1 MCSGSFFALFFTILF
16 LLKIFLKQR
25 LTMKKNYNKLIAITV
40 FIGIVVLANYNL
52 SSLADQSRPH
62 GSQNH
67 IPELTRNNYLMGY
80 LNENRSS
87 YEISF
92 YDINIDFNVQKKSI
106 DGFVKIKAKSIRNL
120 KKLQIDLAKNLNV
133 KKITHKNK
141 NLKFSREEDAIIVD
155 FVKPIKKDNFF
166 EFTVYYNGV
175 PQNADNPPWAGG
187 FTWSKDKENRDWIA
201 VSCEGEGAR
210 IWWPNKDHITAETD
224 SVRMAY
230 TVPSDMVAI
239 GNGKL
244 RSVKDNGNK
253 STYEWFVNNPINN
266 YNVSVQIGNY
276 VAVQD
281 TFIKD
286 DDIHLMNHYVL
297 DYNEELASNYFPMSK
312 EVIRFYEKY
321 FGDYQWY
328 EDGYKLVEVPYL
340 GMEHQSAVTYGNGFS
355 IYNGVRSKSW
365 PMYGVMDPLII
376 HETGHE
382 WFGNSVTA
390 SDPTH
395 IWIHE
400 GLQVYSEAI
409 YFEDKFNSYE
419 VGVHYL
425 NTIKNRITNNIPIVG
440 TENENHWALHG
451 DTYMKGAWVMHTLR
465 SVINDDKIW
474 FKILEE
480 FMIENA
486 KSFVNTKDF
495 FDKVNDKTG
504 VDYWYFAE
512 QYFYSALQPEL
523 EYYQTETEFFYRWK
537 NVNNNFIMPIDLLVN
552 NKELRVNPTQDFNS
566 LKIKKHTQVEVMDWK
581 FYVKKIDKK

>member
-1 MCSGSFFALFFTILF
+1 MY
-16 LLKIFLKQR
+16 LKQGPI
-25 LTMKKNYNKLIAITV
+25 MKKTI
-40 FIGIVVLANYNL
+40 F
-52 SSLADQSRPH
+52 SLALLTLLSCQEGRPH
-62 GSQNH
+62 GNQYEL
-67 IPELTRNNYLMGY
+67 PELTPNNYLIGN
-80 LNENRSS
+80 LNDNRSS
-87 YEISF
+87 YRVSF
-92 YDINIDFNVQKKSI
+92 YDINIDFDIEKKSI
-106 DGFVKIKAKSIRNL
+106 DGYVTIKAESLRDLNS
-120 KKLQIDLAKNLNV
+120 LQVDLAENLSI
-133 KKITHKNK
+133 KKITHAGNE
-141 NLKFSREEDAIIVD
+141 LSFSREYDAVLVD
-155 FVKPIKKDNFF
+155 FISTIKKDSIF
-166 EFTVYYNGV
+166 EFTVFYQGI
-175 PQNADNPPWAGG
+175 PQSADNPPWAGG
-187 FTWSKDKENRDWIA
+187 FTWSKDKDGRDWIA

-210 IWWPNKDHITAETD
+210 IWWPNKDHITAEGD

-230 TVPSDMVAI
+230 TVPSNMVAV

-244 RSVKDNGNK
+244 KSVVNNGDK
-253 STYEWFVNNPINN
+253 STYEWFVSNPINN
-266 YNVSVQIGNY
+266 YNISVQIGNY

-281 TFIKD
+281 TLIKGD
-286 DDIHLMNHYVL
+286 KIHDMNHYVL
-297 DYNEELASNYFPMSK
+297 DYNKELASNYFTQSK

-328 EDGYKLVEVPYL
+328 EDGYKLIEVPYL

-425 NTIKNRITNNIPIVG
+425 NTLKNRIINEIPIVG
-440 TENENHWALHG
+440 RENENHWALHG

-465 SVINDDKIW
+465 STINNDEIW
-474 FKILEE
+474 FQILKE

-486 KSFVNTKDF
+486 KGFANTGDF
-495 FDKVNDKTG
+495 FAKVAEITNQ
-504 VDYWYFAE
+504 DYWYFAE
-512 QYFYSALQPEL
+512 QYFYTPNQPKL
-523 EYYQTETEFFYRWK
+523 EYYQTDKNFYYRWN
-537 NVNNNFIMPIDLLVN
+537 NVNDNFIMPLDLLVN
-552 NKELRVNPTQDFNS
+552 GKVVRVSPSYEYQS
-566 LKIKKHTQVEVMDWK
+566 LKISKHSQVEIMDWK
-581 FYVKKIDKK
+581 FYVKPVLMN

>member
-1 MCSGSFFALFFTILF
+1 MYLKQGPIMKKIIFSVFALTF
-16 LLKIFLKQR
+16 LSCQE
-25 LTMKKNYNKLIAITV
+25 
-40 FIGIVVLANYNL
+40 
-52 SSLADQSRPH
+52 SRPH
-62 GSQNH
+62 GNQYKL
-67 IPELTRNNYLMGY
+67 PELTPNNYLIGN

-87 YEISF
+87 YRVSF
-92 YDINIDFNVQKKSI
+92 YDINIDFDIEKKSI
-106 DGFVKIKAKSIRNL
+106 DGYVTIKAESLRDLKS
-120 KKLQIDLAKNLNV
+120 LQVDLAENLNI
-133 KKITHKNK
+133 KKVTHKGDE
-141 NLKFSREEDAIIVD
+141 LSFSREYDAVLVD
-155 FVKPIKKDNFF
+155 FISTIKKDSIF
-166 EFTVYYNGV
+166 EFTVFYQGI

-187 FTWSKDKENRDWIA
+187 FTWSKDKDGRDWIA

-210 IWWPNKDHITAETD
+210 IWWPNKDHITAEGD

-230 TVPSDMVAI
+230 TVPSNMVAV

-244 RSVKDNGNK
+244 KSVVNNGDK
-253 STYEWFVNNPINN
+253 STYEWFVSNPINN
-266 YNVSVQIGNY
+266 DNISVQIGNY
-276 VAVQD
+276 VAIQD
-281 TFIKD
+281 TLIKGD
-286 DDIHLMNHYVL
+286 KIHDMNHYVL
-297 DYNEELASNYFPMSK
+297 DYNKELASNYFTQSK

-409 YFEDKFNSYE
+409 YFEDRFNSYE

-425 NTIKNRITNNIPIVG
+425 NTLKNRIVNEIPIVG
-440 TENENHWALHG
+440 RENENHWALHG

-465 SVINDDKIW
+465 SVIKNDEIW
-474 FKILEE
+474 FEILKE
-480 FMIENA
+480 FMTENA
-486 KSFVNTKDF
+486 KGFASTVDF
-495 FDKVNDKTG
+495 FEKVKNKTG
-504 VDYWYFAE
+504 KDYWYFAQ
-512 QYFYSALQPEL
+512 QYFYSPNQPEL
-523 EYYQTETEFFYRWK
+523 EYYQTDEEFFYRW
-537 NVNNNFIMPIDLLVN
+537 NNINDNFTMPLDLLVN
-552 NKELRVNPTQDFNS
+552 GKELRVLPSNEYKSFEIN
-566 LKIKKHTQVEVMDWK
+566 KHSQIEVMDWK
-581 FYVKKIDKK
+581 FYVKPVLMNQ

>member
-1 MCSGSFFALFFTILF
+1 MKKNHKIIIFTILGF
-16 LLKIFLKQR
+16 ITIAAIANNQ
-25 LTMKKNYNKLIAITV
+25 LISTA
-40 FIGIVVLANYNL
+40 
-52 SSLADQSRPH
+52 ADARPH
-62 GSQNH
+62 GNQYDM
-67 IPELTRNNYLMGY
+67 PELTRNNYLMGF

-87 YEISF
+87 YKISF
-92 YDINIDFNVQKKSI
+92 YDINIDFNIEEKSI
-106 DGFVKIKAKSIRNL
+106 DGFVTIKARSIRDLN
-120 KKLQIDLAKNLNV
+120 KLQIDLAKNLNV
-133 KKITHKNK
+133 EKITYNNS
-141 NLKFSREEDAIIVD
+141 NLEFSREEDAIIVD
-155 FVKPIKKDNFF
+155 FPEIIKENNFF
-166 EFTVYYNGV
+166 EFSVYYNGI
-175 PQNADNPPWAGG
+175 PQNADNPPWSGG
-187 FTWSKDKENRDWIA
+187 FTWSKDKDNRDWVA

-224 SVRMAY
+224 SVRMVY
-230 TVPSDMVAI
+230 TVPSNLVAV
-239 GNGKL
+239 GNGQL
-244 RSVKDNGNK
+244 RSVENNDNK

-286 DDIHLMNHYVL
+286 QTTHLMNHYVL
-297 DYNEELASNYFPMSK
+297 DYNKDLASNYFPMSK

-409 YFEDKFNSYE
+409 YFEDKFDSYE

-425 NTIKNRITNNIPIVG
+425 NTLKNRIVNKIPIVG
-440 TENENHWALHG
+440 NEDENHWALHG
-451 DTYMKGAWVMHTLR
+451 DTYMKGAWIMHTLR
-465 SVINDDKIW
+465 SVINNDKIW
-474 FKILEE
+474 FLILRE

-486 KSFVNTKDF
+486 KSFADTKDF
-495 FDKVNDKTG
+495 FNKVNEKTG

-512 QYFYSALQPEL
+512 QYFYTPVQPEL
-523 EYYQTETEFFYRWK
+523 EYYQTDSEFFYRWR
-537 NVNNNFIMPIDLLVN
+537 NVNDNFIMPIDLLVN
-552 NKELRVNPTQDFNS
+552 NKELRVTPAKEFSS
-566 LKIKKHTQVEVMDWK
+566 LKIKKHSQVEVMDWK
-581 FYVKKIDKK
+581 FYVKKIEKK